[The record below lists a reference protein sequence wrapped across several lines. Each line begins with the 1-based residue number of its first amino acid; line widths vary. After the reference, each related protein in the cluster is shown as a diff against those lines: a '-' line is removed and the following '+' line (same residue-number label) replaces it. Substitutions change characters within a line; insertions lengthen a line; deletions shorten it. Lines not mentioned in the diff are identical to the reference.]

1 MNENFFAEYKKF
13 IVEPEDVKS
22 VGKEGFNPKS
32 FAAHYILTLSLFDS
46 RLLTWRDAS
55 KFEIDVEKS
64 IKTVLNDFNQK
75 QGDRYHLQLLELDKF
90 KNYFILALSFKTKLE
105 PEEENTRISFIVNN
119 LLMNPFYVGQGW
131 FTLIGDKGR
140 VERQL
145 FSWTFKEYKVESS
158 DVVLKMDGKYENISE
173 LVPKNGQIAL
183 VKTSLK
189 KDIL

>member
-1 MNENFFAEYKKF
+1 MNENFFADYKKF
-13 IVEPEDVKS
+13 IVVPEDVKHG
-22 VGKEGFNPKS
+22 GKDGFDPKS

-46 RLLTWRDAS
+46 RLSTWRDAS
-55 KFEIDVEKS
+55 KFDIDVEKC

-75 QGDRYHLQLLELDKF
+75 QGDRYNLQLLELDKF

-131 FTLIGDKGR
+131 FALIGDKGR

-145 FSWTFKEYKVESS
+145 FSWSIREYKLENQ
-158 DVVLKMDGKYENISE
+158 DETKRDGKYENISE
-173 LVPKNGQIAL
+173 FIPKTGQIAL
-183 VKTSLK
+183 VKR
-189 KDIL
+189 I